1 MGDERQQPD
10 HSGHRQGD
18 AGDKGVSGAAFA
30 SMGLQFAVSLIVFV
44 FLGQWA
50 DRRFDTSPL
59 FLILGVFVGGGASF
73 YAIYRQLMAAQRR
86 EEERRK

>member
-1 MGDERQQPD
+1 MDDERQQPD
-10 HSGHRQGD
+10 HARHRQGD

-30 SMGLQFAVSLIVFV
+30 GMGLQFAISLIAFV

-73 YAIYRQLMAAQRR
+73 YGIYRQLMAAQRR
-86 EEERRK
+86 EEGRRK